1 MSSYEVK
8 AREVLSRLA
17 PFGEI
22 LHVKMTDGYKL
33 GEGPVDCLDILIR
46 VKRDVEP
53 SSLVFILR
61 SMGYLVEI
69 VKARGRR
76 VRLVVYGTNQ
86 LH

>member
-1 MSSYEVK
+1 VSSYEV
-8 AREVLSRLA
+8 ETEEILGELA

-22 LHVKMTDGYKL
+22 LHVKGTDGYKI

-46 VKRDVEP
+46 VRRDVEP

-61 SMGYLVEI
+61 SMGYFVEI

-76 VRLVVYGTNQ
+76 VRLVVYRV
-86 LH
+86 